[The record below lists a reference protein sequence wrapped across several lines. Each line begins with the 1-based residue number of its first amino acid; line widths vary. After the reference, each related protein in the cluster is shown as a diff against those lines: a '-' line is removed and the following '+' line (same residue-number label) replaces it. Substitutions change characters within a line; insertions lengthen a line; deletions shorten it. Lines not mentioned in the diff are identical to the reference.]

1 MSRQAASHRTA
12 RELHGTARDEHGIAL
27 LTNAEE
33 LTGSPMPSKGNAQL
47 RYAPK
52 RKGIELNRLDCNCNG
67 IAWESRE
74 KLRDA
79 MERLR
84 VEWHSNGIAYQIC
97 DRRRNGTAR
106 RKGDAKRSG
115 AKEVHRT
122 VMHGDTLIWALN

>member
-1 MSRQAASHRTA
+1 MLGNGSAKS
-12 RELHGTARDEHGIAL
+12 G
-27 LTNAEE
+27 LTMN
-33 LTGSPMPSKGNAQL
+33 
-47 RYAPK
+47 
-52 RKGIELNRLDCNCNG
+52 RKGIELNRLESQRNG
-67 IAWESRE
+67 IAWESGE
-74 KLRDA
+74 KLLDA

-106 RKGDAKRSG
+106 RKGDAQRSG